1 MSLVIVGSVA
11 FDTIETPGARR
22 DRIVG
27 GSCTYGAVAA
37 SYFTRPGIVAV
48 VGEDF
53 PKSVVAF
60 LKRRGVDLRGL
71 KTVKGGKTFHWHG
84 RYGEDPNQRDTI
96 RTDLNVFLDFRPEIP
111 EAYKK
116 AGILFLANIDPDLQ
130 EAIFHQVEKPRLT
143 ALDTIRLYIDT
154 KPEALRR
161 ILQRVDVYF
170 ANDEEARLLTGE
182 RNLVLAA
189 EAIRDMG
196 PSIVVVKK
204 GEHGAMVFGPDLVL
218 AVPALPCRRLVDPT
232 GAGDSFAGGFLGW
245 LDKAG
250 SFSRREIRRA
260 AVYGSVMASFT
271 IEGFGLERYK
281 SLQPEDIAAR
291 YAAFKQLVLF

>member
-11 FDTIETPGARR
+11 FDTIETPAARR
-22 DRIVG
+22 DKIVG

-53 PKSVVAF
+53 PKPTLAF
-60 LKRRGVDLRGL
+60 LRRRGVGLEGL
-71 KTVKGGKTFHWHG
+71 KIVKGGLTFHWHG
-84 RYGEDPNQRDTI
+84 RYGDDPNQRDTL

-130 EAIFHQVEKPRLT
+130 EAIFRQVEKPRLT

-161 ILQRVDVYF
+161 ILKRVDVYF
-170 ANDEEARLLTGE
+170 ANDEEARLLTGR
-182 RNLVLAA
+182 RNLIEAA
-189 EAIRDMG
+189 AAIRKMG
-196 PSIVVVKK
+196 PRIVVVKK
-204 GEHGAMVFGPDLVL
+204 GEHGAMVFGPDLVMAL
-218 AVPALPCRRLVDPT
+218 PALPCRKVVDPT

-250 SFSRREIRRA
+250 SFDPREIRRA
-260 AVYGSVMASFT
+260 AAAGTVMASFT
-271 IEGFGLERYK
+271 IEGFGLERFK
-281 SLQPEDIAAR
+281 TLRPADIAAR
-291 YAAFKQLVLF
+291 TAAFRQLVRF